1 MDKGREHRGLKI
13 ILVLLF
19 CAVGFEFD
27 QSEKPKGGMVERGGA
42 GEELVHVLFG
52 TKSDAMQ
59 REGENRGS

>member
-42 GEELVHVLFG
+42 GEELVHLQVS
-52 TKSDAMQ
+52 KDK
-59 REGENRGS
+59 EGEG

>member
-27 QSEKPKGGMVERGGA
+27 QSKKPKGGMVERGGA
-42 GEELVHVLFG
+42 GEELVHVFVFWV
-52 TKSDAMQ
+52 
-59 REGENRGS
+59 R